1 MQIKTTLIFN
11 LIPVTEI
18 FLYKRQITNG
28 LTKLWIKKTLYYREA
43 GEVVQAGNG
52 APHDLALLSGTTT
65 KTASYH
71 KDTCKCVPTAVLV
84 INTRR

>member
-1 MQIKTTLIFN
+1 M
-11 LIPVTEI
+11 
-18 FLYKRQITNG
+18 
-28 LTKLWIKKTLYYREA
+28 KKTLYYREA
-43 GEVVQAGNG
+43 GEVVHAGKG
-52 APHDLALLSGTTT
+52 APHDLALPSGTTT